1 MLHTFIVYV
10 EDKPGV
16 LARVSVLVRRR
27 AFNIESLT
35 VGSTEEPGVSRMT
48 IVVESDEHAAH
59 RIQANLYKLVNVLWV
74 ENATDACVFRDLAL
88 IKVSVAPA
96 SEAALRNIA
105 KKFSGQVVESGQ
117 TALIVEAIGS
127 EKMINELLEEL
138 RPFGIL
144 EMVRTGRIAMT
155 KSTFASKR
163 PKLALA
169 AALEQ
174 DEAEAGPQNLG
185 TRA

>member
-16 LARVSVLVRRR
+16 LARVAVLVRRR
-27 AFNIESLT
+27 AFNIDSLT
-35 VGSTEEPGVSRMT
+35 VGRTEEPGVSRMT

-74 ENATDACVFRDLAL
+74 ENATGTSVVRDLAL
-88 IKVSVAPA
+88 IKVAVTPESKQSILDA
-96 SEAALRNIA
+96 A
-105 KKFSGQVVESGQ
+105 KKSGGQVVESGNR
-117 TALIVEAIGS
+117 ALIVEAIGS
-127 EKMINELLEEL
+127 EEMINELLDAL
-138 RPFGIL
+138 RPFGVL

-163 PKLALA
+163 PKNMLA
-169 AALEQ
+169 AEIEKSEMGVRL
-174 DEAEAGPQNLG
+174 
-185 TRA
+185 

>member
-1 MLHTFIVYV
+1 MQHTFIVYV

-27 AFNIESLT
+27 AFNIETLT
-35 VGSTEEPGVSRMT
+35 VSNTEEPGVSRMT
-48 IVVESDEHAAH
+48 IVVNSDEHAAH

-74 ENATDACVFRDLAL
+74 ENVTGACVFRDLAL
-88 IKVSVAPA
+88 IKVSVAA
-96 SEAALRNIA
+96 GSEPNLLAVA
-105 KKFSGQVVESGQ
+105 KKFGGQVVEHGHD
-117 TALIVEAIGS
+117 ALIVEATGS
-127 EKMINELLEEL
+127 EEMINELLAAL

-163 PKLALA
+163 PKNMLA
-169 AALEQ
+169 AEIEKSEMGVRL
-174 DEAEAGPQNLG
+174 
-185 TRA
+185 